1 MVLDPEDGAQYG
13 YFILRPVYG
22 GALSG
27 ERVDYVTALEAYSG
41 ASTVEVA
48 QITGIDTGSI
58 STVTFGGVPRCLSVS
73 DYSGGDPPKIAS
85 VEATIT
91 YDGGGANA
99 PTDPDGGGSVFLVE
113 LVGNQSHFSVHDGSG
128 TQFAYLEASV
138 MADGGQSVFV
148 YESGVLSLQDTIW
161 TIKIWRVTEGGT
173 PPTEPTE
180 FWTSF
185 VGSREII

>member
-1 MVLDPEDGAQYG
+1 MILDEEDGDQYG

-22 GALSG
+22 EALSG
-27 ERVDYVTALEAYSG
+27 ERVDYVTALGVYSG

-58 STVTFGGVPRCLSVS
+58 STVTFGGAPQCLYVN
-73 DYSGGDPPKIAS
+73 DYSEGAPPEIVS

-91 YDGGGANA
+91 YDGGGTSV
-99 PTDPDGGGSVFLVE
+99 PTGPDGGGSVFLVE
-113 LVGNQSHFSVHDGSG
+113 LMGNQSYFDVYDGSG
-128 TQFAYLEASV
+128 TQSAYLHAAV
-138 MADGGQSVFV
+138 MADGGQSVV
-148 YESGVLSLQDTIW
+148 VNENGVLSLQDTIG
-161 TIKIWRVTEGGT
+161 TIKIWRVTEGDT

-185 VGSREII
+185 VGSREIV